1 MAVVLGNFNEN
12 KSLKMMKENVAYKV
26 KVETIHNL
34 ILQLEGQVKM
44 AQDVYDTYCHIDK
57 SDKEF
62 SKKLWGLLCYN
73 KVAKIDI
80 NSYFAWKIG
89 YDGHVMLSRYG
100 VSIYHQSIKNDLMNK
115 FGLDE
120 KELYRG
126 KALLGNYID
135 SANIKDN
142 VLDRMIEDLQVFLTS
157 FKKYA
162 DDFFDSVSAY
172 EIKKYCKTFGRLNYL
187 N

>member
-12 KSLKMMKENVAYKV
+12 KSLKIMKENIVYKV

-34 ILQLEGQVKM
+34 ILQLEEQVKI
-44 AQDVYDTYCHIDK
+44 AQDVYDTYCYIEKNDR
-57 SDKEF
+57 EF
-62 SKKLWGLLCYN
+62 SKELWSLLCRN

-89 YDGHVMLSRYG
+89 YDGYAMLSRYG
-100 VSIYHQSIKNDLMNK
+100 VSVHHQFIKDDLMIK

-120 KELYRG
+120 KQIYRG
-126 KALLGNYID
+126 RALLADYID
-135 SANIKDN
+135 SANFKEN

-157 FKKYA
+157 FKNYA

-172 EIKKYCKTFGRLNYL
+172 KVKKVS
-187 N
+187 